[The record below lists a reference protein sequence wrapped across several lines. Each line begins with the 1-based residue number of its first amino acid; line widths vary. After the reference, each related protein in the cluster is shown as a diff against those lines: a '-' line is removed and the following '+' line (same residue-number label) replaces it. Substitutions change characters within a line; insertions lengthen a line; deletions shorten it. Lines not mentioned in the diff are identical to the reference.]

1 MTCSRRHEYA
11 ERLNDTVTTV
21 KAPHTAYI
29 YACLLVGLSV
39 SSSHSLADAN
49 NAVSAQYIPN
59 LISTTRRRHD
69 LITPIFV
76 MSIFI
81 LTTSGDDA
89 MLTVSVSCLSVC
101 INVTQNVVHE
111 FRHFLDQWCFYTVQ
125 SGANN
130 QTQRIRIET
139 SCEGP
144 LGASFSSL
152 GHDPLCSS
160 EPFLG
165 PHHVH
170 MLRICPASE

>member
-1 MTCSRRHEYA
+1 M
-11 ERLNDTVTTV
+11 
-21 KAPHTAYI
+21 

-49 NAVSAQYIPN
+49 NAVSTQYIPN

-81 LTTSGDDA
+81 LTTRGDDA

-111 FRHFLDQWCFYTVQ
+111 FRHFLDQWCFYAVQ

-144 LGASFSSL
+144 LGASVSSL
-152 GHDPLCSS
+152 GAWSTVLPQNRFWGLIMSICCGSVQRPNESS
-160 EPFLG
+160 YVNKYWTFFCFFFY
-165 PHHVH
+165 
-170 MLRICPASE
+170 RIMVNSDE